1 MLGTPGEVGG
11 GESLGHVRWSGVMGY
26 LNLKEMEVEKRR
38 EVCVCVKIYE
48 CHGWLFII
56 RVKREV
62 KRVYR
67 NGCRYNERLNTET
80 GGSKTPHTHWVPWVN
95 I

>member
-1 MLGTPGEVGG
+1 MELEHLKIKTRLIDEKLTSVRGI
-11 GESLGHVRWSGVMGY
+11 SL
-26 LNLKEMEVEKRR
+26 
-38 EVCVCVKIYE
+38 
-48 CHGWLFII
+48 LFII

-80 GGSKTPHTHWVPWVN
+80 GGSKTSHIHWVARVH

>member
-1 MLGTPGEVGG
+1 MAKKLETD
-11 GESLGHVRWSGVMGY
+11 RI
-26 LNLKEMEVEKRR
+26 R
-38 EVCVCVKIYE
+38 ECVCSVSLS
-48 CHGWLFII
+48 GMLLFVI

-80 GGSKTPHTHWVPWVN
+80 GGSKTPRIHWVVVYYESMKRKL